1 MEMRKVISLGEFLKK
16 GRESSGLSLRA
27 VEEATGV
34 SNAYLSQLEGGRIQR
49 PSPVDLHKLC
59 KLYGISY
66 ALAMEYAGY
75 PLPDGVPA
83 ATRHQRFLGRLG
95 NTTPDEED
103 ALVEYMEFLR
113 TKKKKGK

>member
-1 MEMRKVISLGEFLKK
+1 MEINKVISLGEFLKK
-16 GRESSGLSLRA
+16 GRESRKLSLRA
-27 VEEATGV
+27 VEDATGV

-75 PLPDGVPA
+75 PLPEGVA
-83 ATRHQRFLGRLG
+83 VTTREQRFLGRLG
-95 NTTPDEED
+95 HTTPDEENE
-103 ALVEYMEFLR
+103 LVEYMEFLR